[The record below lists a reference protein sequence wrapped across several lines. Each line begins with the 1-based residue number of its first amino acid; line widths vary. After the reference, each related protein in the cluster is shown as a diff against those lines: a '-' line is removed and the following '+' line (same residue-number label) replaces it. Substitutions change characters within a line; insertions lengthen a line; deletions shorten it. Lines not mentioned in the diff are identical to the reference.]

1 MELKYNDLEYQ
12 IKFDILTDYLANEM
26 VEAQGGNEVLFKL
39 DELDRFLKALGV
51 EVVYDTDGE
60 WHNRV

>member
-26 VEAQGGNEVLFKL
+26 VAALPGNEVYFKL
-39 DELDRFLKALGV
+39 DEMDRLLKALGV
-51 EVVYDTDGE
+51 EVIYDTDGE
-60 WHNRV
+60 